1 MTLENFIIR
10 IAIVVLVGI
19 IIGVERQLTGH
30 NIGIKT
36 TMLISLGSCAFV
48 MTEVLFGQN
57 DMRMAAN
64 VITGIGFLCGSVIF
78 KNGLTVSGLNTSA
91 TLWSTAGISVLIT
104 YGLVWQG
111 IIAALVLIVFNMILT
126 KVSVLIKPIRGLC
139 EDTESTYSINVVCLK
154 NDVQDVKQI
163 VLNNLNDDINLVEL
177 QVNTITSDK
186 SRVKA
191 KVEAT
196 RKQILTIENI
206 TNKILEK
213 NVLSAS
219 WEKSSD

>member
-1 MTLENFIIR
+1 MTLDVFAIR
-10 IAIVVLVGI
+10 VAIVVLVGI
-19 IIGVERQLTGH
+19 IIGIERQLTGH

-36 TMLISLGSCAFV
+36 TMFISLGSCAFV
-48 MTEVLFGQN
+48 MTEVMFGEN

-104 YGLVWQG
+104 YGLIWHGV
-111 IIAALVLIVFNMILT
+111 IAAVVLVVLNLILT
-126 KVSVLIKPIRGLC
+126 KISTFIKPIRGLC
-139 EDTESTYSINVVCLK
+139 DDTESTYSINVVCLK
-154 NDVQDVKQI
+154 TDVQDVKQI
-163 VLNNLNDDINLVEL
+163 ILDNLNDDIDLVEL
-177 QVNTITSDK
+177 QVNTITNDK
-186 SRVKA
+186 NRVKA

-196 RKQILTIENI
+196 RKQIATIEKI
-206 TNKILEK
+206 TNKILDN

-219 WEKSSD
+219 WEKSTE

>member
-1 MTLENFIIR
+1 MTLDMFAIR
-10 IAIVVLVGI
+10 VAVVVLVGI

-48 MTEVLFGQN
+48 MAEVLFGNN

-91 TLWSTAGISVLIT
+91 TLWGTAGISVLIT
-104 YGLVWQG
+104 YGFIWQG
-111 IIAALVLIVFNMILT
+111 VIAALFLIVLNMILT
-126 KVSVLIKPIRGLC
+126 KISAIIKPIRGMC
-139 EDTESTYSINVVCLK
+139 DDTESTYSINVVCLK
-154 NDVQDVKQI
+154 TDVQEIKQI
-163 VLNNLNDDINLVEL
+163 ILDNLDDDVDLVEL

-186 SRVKA
+186 NRIKA
-191 KVEAT
+191 RVEAT
-196 RKQILTIENI
+196 RKQLATIEKI
-206 TNKILEK
+206 TNKILDN

-219 WEKSSD
+219 WEKSSE